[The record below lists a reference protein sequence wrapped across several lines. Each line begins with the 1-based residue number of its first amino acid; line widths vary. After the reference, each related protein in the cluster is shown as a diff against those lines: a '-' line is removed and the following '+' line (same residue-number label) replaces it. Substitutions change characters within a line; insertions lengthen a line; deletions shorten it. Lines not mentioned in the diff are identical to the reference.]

1 MLLEVKDL
9 TVLYDRVEALK
20 GISLTVEEGNIVVL
34 IGSNGAGKTTTLRTI
49 SGLKRPTAGQI
60 LFKRKRIDIAS
71 PQSIVAEGI
80 AHVPEGRRTFPY
92 MTVYENLRMGA
103 YLQKDK
109 TGFYK
114 DLEKVYEYFPILKE
128 RAKQQAGSLSG
139 GEQQMLA
146 IARALMAR
154 PTLLLMDE
162 PSLGL
167 SPIVVTAIGTIISNL
182 NREEGMSI
190 LLVEQNARM
199 ALRLAQRG
207 YVMETGSVILEG
219 DAKDLINDKR
229 VIKAYL
235 GS

>member
-34 IGSNGAGKTTTLRTI
+34 IGSNGSGKTTTLRTI

-60 LFKRKRIDIAS
+60 LFKRKRIDTAS